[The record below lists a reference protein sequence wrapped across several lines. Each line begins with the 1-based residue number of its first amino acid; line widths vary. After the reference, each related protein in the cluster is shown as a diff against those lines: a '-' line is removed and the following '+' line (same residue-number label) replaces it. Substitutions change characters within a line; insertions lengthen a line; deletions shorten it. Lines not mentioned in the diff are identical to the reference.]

1 MTRGVLIF
9 AQNNAEI
16 DYAKISLFA
25 AKRVKEYLGVPVSL
39 ITDSSNWLKQSQPDA
54 ESVFDQIIEIWT
66 ETHQTKKFYD
76 GSLAAKTLTWKNLSR
91 GDCCHLSPYDET
103 LVIDSDFIISS
114 PTLKNIWNNQND
126 FLIYNDSFD
135 LANWRDDRSFRYL
148 NQHSIPFYWATAF
161 YFKKTTATWAFFD
174 LIKNIKLN
182 WNYYRLL
189 YNIDSTIF
197 RNDFA
202 FSIAIHIFNGN
213 IDSPVVAILPG
224 KKFYTLDKDVMI
236 DISDNK
242 FKFLLE
248 NFVKLT
254 KMHMTLKKIICDTHS
269 NISHY
274 VLAKLAHFR
283 HTYLR
288 NRFG

>member
-39 ITDSSNWLKQSQPDA
+39 VTDSANWLKQSQPDA
-54 ESVFDQIIEIWT
+54 ESVFDQIIEIWS

-91 GDCCHLSPYDET
+91 SDCCFLSPYDET

-114 PTLKNIWNNQND
+114 ATLKNIWDNQND
-126 FLIYNDSFD
+126 FLIYKESFD

-161 YFKKTTATWAFFD
+161 YFKKTAATWAFFD

-202 FSIAIHIFNGN
+202 FSIAIHMMGEDFAA
-213 IDSPVVAILPG
+213 SLPG
-224 KKFYTLDKDVMI
+224 KMNYILDRDILLDI
-236 DISDNK
+236 DNSK
-242 FKFLLE
+242 LKFLVE
-248 NFVKLT
+248 KKNYNGEYTAVKTSNLDVHVMNKYSLT
-254 KMHMTLKKIICDTHS
+254 RCIDGVI
-269 NISHY
+269 NE
-274 VLAKLAHFR
+274 
-283 HTYLR
+283 
-288 NRFG
+288 

>member
-39 ITDSSNWLKQSQPDA
+39 VTDSAGWLKQSQPDA
-54 ESVFDQIIEIWT
+54 EQVFDQIIEIWT

-76 GSLAAKTLTWKNLSR
+76 GSLAVKTLTWKNLSR
-91 GDCCHLSPYDET
+91 VDCCFLSPYDET

-114 PTLKNIWNNQND
+114 PTLKNIWDNQND
-126 FLIYNDSFD
+126 FLIYKDSFD

-161 YFKKTTATWAFFD
+161 YFKKTAATWAFFD

-189 YNIDSTIF
+189 YNIDSTVF

-202 FSIAIHIFNGN
+202 FSIAIHMMGEDFAT
-213 IDSPVVAILPG
+213 PLPG
-224 KKFYTLDKDVMI
+224 KMNYILDRDILLDI
-236 DISDNK
+236 DNS
-242 FKFLLE
+242 
-248 NFVKLT
+248 KLT
-254 KMHMTLKKIICDTHS
+254 FLVERKNFNGEYTAVKTS
-269 NISHY
+269 NLDVHVMNKYSLTRCIDG
-274 VLAKLAHFR
+274 VV
-283 HTYLR
+283 
-288 NRFG
+288 NE

>member
-39 ITDSSNWLKQSQPDA
+39 VTDSASWLKQSQPDA
-54 ESVFDQIIEIWT
+54 EQVFDQIIEIWT
-66 ETHQTKKFYD
+66 ETHQTKKLYD
-76 GSLAAKTLTWKNLSR
+76 GSLAVKTLTWKNLSR
-91 GDCCHLSPYDET
+91 VDCCFLSPYDET

-114 PTLKNIWNNQND
+114 PTLMNIWDNQND
-126 FLIYNDSFD
+126 FLIYKDSFD
-135 LANWRDDRSFRYL
+135 LASWRDDRSFRYL

-161 YFKKTTATWAFFD
+161 YFKKTAATWAFFD

-189 YNIDSTIF
+189 YNIDSTVF

-202 FSIAIHIFNGN
+202 FSIAIHMMGEDFAT
-213 IDSPVVAILPG
+213 PLPG
-224 KKFYTLDKDVMI
+224 KMNYILDRDILLDI
-236 DISDNK
+236 DNS
-242 FKFLLE
+242 
-248 NFVKLT
+248 KLT
-254 KMHMTLKKIICDTHS
+254 FLVERKNFNGEYTAVKTS
-269 NISHY
+269 NLDVHVMNKYSLTRCIDG
-274 VLAKLAHFR
+274 VV
-283 HTYLR
+283 
-288 NRFG
+288 NE

>member
-39 ITDSSNWLKQSQPDA
+39 VTDSADWLKKSQPDA
-54 ESVFDQIIEIWT
+54 ELVFDQIIEIWT
-66 ETHQTKKFYD
+66 ETQQTKKFYD

-91 GDCCHLSPYDET
+91 SDCCYLSPYDET

-114 PTLKNIWNNQND
+114 PTLKNIWDNQHD
-126 FLIYNDSFD
+126 FLIYKDSFD

-161 YFKKTTATWAFFD
+161 YFKKTEATWAFFD

-189 YNIDSTIF
+189 YNIDSTVF

-202 FSIAIHIFNGN
+202 FSIAIHMMGEDFAT
-213 IDSPVVAILPG
+213 SLPG
-224 KKFYTLDKDVMI
+224 KMNYILDRDILLEI
-236 DISDNK
+236 DNSK
-242 FKFLLE
+242 LKFLVE
-248 NFVKLT
+248 KKNYNGEYTAVKTSNLDVHVMNKYSLT
-254 KMHMTLKKIICDTHS
+254 RCIDGVA
-269 NISHY
+269 NE
-274 VLAKLAHFR
+274 
-283 HTYLR
+283 
-288 NRFG
+288 

>member
-39 ITDSSNWLKQSQPDA
+39 VTDSAGWLKQSQPDA
-54 ESVFDQIIEIWT
+54 EQVFDQIIEIWT
-66 ETHQTKKFYD
+66 DTHQTKKFYD
-76 GSLAAKTLTWKNLSR
+76 GSLSAKTLSWKNLSR
-91 GDCCHLSPYDET
+91 SDCYQLSPYDET

-114 PTLKNIWNNQND
+114 PALKNIWNNQHD
-126 FLIYNDSFD
+126 FLIYKDSFD
-135 LANWRDDRSFRYL
+135 LAGWRDDRSFRYL

-161 YFKKTTATWAFFD
+161 YFKKTLATLAFFD

-189 YNIDSTIF
+189 YNIDSTVF

-202 FSIAIHIFNGN
+202 FSIAIHMMGEDFA
-213 IDSPVVAILPG
+213 SPLPG
-224 KKFYTLDKDVMI
+224 KMTYVLDRDILLEI
-236 DISDNK
+236 DKSK
-242 FKFLLE
+242 LKFLVE
-248 NFVKLT
+248 KKNYNGEYTAVKTSNLDVHVMNKYSLT
-254 KMHMTLKKIICDTHS
+254 RCIDGVV
-269 NISHY
+269 NE
-274 VLAKLAHFR
+274 
-283 HTYLR
+283 
-288 NRFG
+288 

>member
-39 ITDSSNWLKQSQPDA
+39 VTDSAGWLKQSQPNA
-54 ESVFDQIIEIWT
+54 ELVFDQIIEIWT

-91 GDCCHLSPYDET
+91 SDCCHLSPYDET

-114 PTLKNIWNNQND
+114 PTLKNIWDNQND
-126 FLIYNDSFD
+126 FLIYKDSFD
-135 LANWRDDRSFRYL
+135 LTNWRDDRSFRYL

-161 YFKKTTATWAFFD
+161 YFKKTPATWAFFD
-174 LIKNIKLN
+174 LVKNIKLN

-189 YNIDSTIF
+189 YNIDSTVF

-202 FSIAIHIFNGN
+202 FSIAIHMMGEDFA
-213 IDSPVVAILPG
+213 VALPG
-224 KKFYTLDKDVMI
+224 KMNYILDRDILLDIDNSKLQFLVEKKNYNGEYTAVKTSNLDVHVMNKYSLTRCI
-236 DISDNK
+236 DGVIN
-242 FKFLLE
+242 E
-248 NFVKLT
+248 
-254 KMHMTLKKIICDTHS
+254 
-269 NISHY
+269 
-274 VLAKLAHFR
+274 
-283 HTYLR
+283 
-288 NRFG
+288 

>member
-39 ITDSSNWLKQSQPDA
+39 VTDSAGWLKQTQPDA
-54 ESVFDQIIEIWT
+54 EQVFDQIIEIWT
-66 ETHQTKKFYD
+66 ETYQTKKFYD
-76 GSLAAKTLTWKNLSR
+76 GSLSAKTLTWKNLSR
-91 GDCCHLSPYDET
+91 SDCCFLSPYDET

-114 PTLKNIWNNQND
+114 PTLKNIWNNQHD
-126 FLIYNDSFD
+126 FLIYKDSFD

-161 YFKKTTATWAFFD
+161 YFKKTAATWAFFD

-189 YNIDSTIF
+189 YNIDSTVF

-202 FSIAIHIFNGN
+202 FSIAIHMMGEDFAA
-213 IDSPVVAILPG
+213 SLPG
-224 KKFYTLDKDVMI
+224 KMNYVLDRDMI
-236 DISDNK
+236 LEIDNSK
-242 FKFLLE
+242 LKFLVE
-248 NFVKLT
+248 KKNYNGEYTAVKTSNLDVHVMNKYSLT
-254 KMHMTLKKIICDTHS
+254 RCIDGVV
-269 NISHY
+269 Y
-274 VLAKLAHFR
+274 E
-283 HTYLR
+283 
-288 NRFG
+288 